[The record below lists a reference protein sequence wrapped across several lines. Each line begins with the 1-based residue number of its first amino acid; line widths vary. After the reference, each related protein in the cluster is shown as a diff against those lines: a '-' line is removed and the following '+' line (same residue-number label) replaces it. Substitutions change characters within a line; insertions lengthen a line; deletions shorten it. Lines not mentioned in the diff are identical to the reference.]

1 MASKVRVLTVASPGG
16 HLTQALCCMRGVDE
30 FHIVTTKYNV
40 SVGYAKSVTI
50 IKDTQFNPIIHF
62 TNIFKAYFI
71 TRKIRPTSV
80 FSTGGPICIP
90 FAIVCKVIGINFIY
104 LDTLS
109 RVIELSNTASFLLK
123 YKLASKMMSQWEEVA
138 KQYEGVEY
146 YGKAFDICND
156 RNEPVRLSKNA
167 RIN

>member
-1 MASKVRVLTVASPGG
+1 MHGKVKVLTVVSPGG
-16 HLTQALCCMRGVDE
+16 HLTQALCCMREVSE
-30 FHIVTTKYNV
+30 YHLVTTKRNV
-40 SVGYAKSVTI
+40 VTDDATSVTI
-50 IKDTQFNPIIHF
+50 IKGTQYNPLRHF
-62 TNIFKAYFI
+62 TNVFKAYSI
-71 TRKIRPTSV
+71 IKKIRPTSV

-90 FAIVCKVIGINFIY
+90 FAVVCKILKINFVY

-109 RVIELSNTASFLLK
+109 RVIELSNTARFLNK
-123 YKLASKMMSQWEEVA
+123 YRLASKMMSQWEEVA